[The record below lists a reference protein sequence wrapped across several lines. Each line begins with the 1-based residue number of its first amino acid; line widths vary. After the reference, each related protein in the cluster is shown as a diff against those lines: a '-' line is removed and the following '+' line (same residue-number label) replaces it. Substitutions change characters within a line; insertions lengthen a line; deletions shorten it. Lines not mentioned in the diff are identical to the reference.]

1 MMTNG
6 TAVSSENLT
15 KVFGHGNGEVH
26 ALRGIDLKIRMG
38 ELTMLVG
45 PSGSGK
51 TTLLSVITG
60 LLNPTS
66 GDLVVLG
73 ERPTTLAQDDLVLFR
88 RENLGF
94 VFQQYNLIP
103 ALTAAENVAVP
114 LLAGGAKRLPAV
126 ARGKELLA
134 TLGMAHRASALPR
147 ELSGGEQQRVALAR
161 ALIHEPKLIVCDE
174 PTSALDG
181 RTGHAVMELLSATAV
196 RPDRAVIIVT
206 HDARIFNFA
215 DQIAHMDDGRI
226 VTVEENR
233 KNIAPTD
240 TVAPLSA
247 VLSQVESDPRTFST
261 TGGLAI

>member
-1 MMTNG
+1 MAADG
-6 TAVSSENLT
+6 IAVFCREVT
-15 KVFGHGNGEVH
+15 KVFGRGDTQVH
-26 ALRGIDLKIRMG
+26 ALRGIDLNIRFG

-60 LLNPTS
+60 LLDATS
-66 GDLVVLG
+66 GELVVLG
-73 ERPTTLAQDDLVLFR
+73 RRPASLAQEELILFR

-94 VFQQYNLIP
+94 VFQQFNLIP

-114 LLAGGAKRLPAV
+114 LMAGGTKRQQAV
-126 ARGKELLA
+126 ARGEELLA
-134 TLGMAHRASALPR
+134 TLGMAHRAHALPR

-161 ALIHEPKLIVCDE
+161 ALVHEPKLIVCDE

-206 HDARIFNFA
+206 HDSRIFDFA
-215 DQIAHMDDGRI
+215 DQIAHMDDGQI
-226 VTVEENR
+226 TSLEQNR
-233 KNIAPTD
+233 KNGALPNSVALISGTLALAAPK
-240 TVAPLSA
+240 LSA
-247 VLSQVESDPRTFST
+247 SPTAGDSRT
-261 TGGLAI
+261 

>member
-1 MMTNG
+1 MVEDG
-6 TAVSSENLT
+6 IAVVCRNVT
-15 KVFGHGNGEVH
+15 KVFGHGDTQVQ
-26 ALRGIDLKIRMG
+26 ALRGINLEMSLG

-60 LLNPTS
+60 LLEATA

-73 ERPTTLAQDDLVLFR
+73 ERPNKLSPEDLILFR
-88 RENLGF
+88 RKNLGF

-114 LLAGGAKRLPAV
+114 LLADGVKRQHAV
-126 ARGKELLA
+126 ARGRELLA
-134 TLGMAHRASALPR
+134 TLGMVHRAQALPS

-161 ALIHEPKLIVCDE
+161 ALVHEPRLIVCDE

-181 RTGHAVMELLSATAV
+181 RNGHAVMELLSGVAV

-206 HDARIFNFA
+206 HDARIFDFA
-215 DQIAHMDDGRI
+215 DRIAHMDDGRI
-226 VTVEENR
+226 VNLEENR
-233 KNIAPTD
+233 KNGVPTNRLIPAPATLLP
-240 TVAPLSA
+240 AESSA
-247 VLSQVESDPRTFST
+247 GSYGMIGD
-261 TGGLAI
+261 

>member
-1 MMTNG
+1 MVADGM
-6 TAVSSENLT
+6 AVFSRDVT
-15 KVFGHGNGEVH
+15 KVFGRGDTQVH
-26 ALRGIDLKIRMG
+26 ALRGIDLEIRLG

-60 LLNPTS
+60 LLDATS
-66 GDLVVLG
+66 GELVVLG
-73 ERPTTLAQDDLVLFR
+73 ERPAALSPEELILFR

-114 LLAGGAKRLPAV
+114 LLAGGVKRQQAF

-134 TLGMAHRASALPR
+134 TLGMAHRAHALPS

-181 RTGHAVMELLSATAV
+181 RTGRAVMELLSGTAV

-206 HDARIFNFA
+206 HDSRIFNFA

-226 VTVEENR
+226 VSLEESR
-233 KNIAPTD
+233 KNGALINGLAAASAT
-240 TVAPLSA
+240 LSLA
-247 VLSQVESDPRTFST
+247 EPDARSYTT
-261 TGGLAI
+261 TGD

>member
-6 TAVSSENLT
+6 TAVSSRKVT
-15 KVFGHGNGEVH
+15 KVFGHGEGQVH
-26 ALRGIDLKIRMG
+26 ALRGIDLEIRMG

-66 GDLVVLG
+66 GELVVLG
-73 ERPTTLAQDDLVLFR
+73 ERPTTFSQEDLVLFR

-114 LLAGGAKRLPAV
+114 LLAAGAKRQQAV
-126 ARGKELLA
+126 WRGKELLA
-134 TLGMAHRASALPR
+134 TLGMAHRAEALPR

-206 HDARIFNFA
+206 HDARIFDFA

-226 VTVEENR
+226 VTVEDNR
-233 KNIAPTD
+233 KNGALTNSL
-240 TVAPLSA
+240 APLSA
-247 VLSQVESDPRTFST
+247 MLAQTESHPRTFST
-261 TGGLAI
+261 TGGSGI

>member
-1 MMTNG
+1 MNTDG
-6 TAVSSENLT
+6 IAVLSRQVT
-15 KVFGHGNGEVH
+15 KVFGRGDTQVH
-26 ALRGIDLKIRMG
+26 ALRGIDLQIQMG

-60 LLNPTS
+60 LLDATS
-66 GDLVVLG
+66 GELVVLG
-73 ERPTTLAQDDLVLFR
+73 QRPAALAQEELILFR

-94 VFQQYNLIP
+94 VFQQFNLIP

-114 LLAGGAKRLPAV
+114 LLAGGVNRRQAI
-126 ARGKELLA
+126 ARSKEFLG
-134 TLGMAHRASALPR
+134 TLGMAHRAHALPS

-161 ALIHEPKLIVCDE
+161 ALVHEPKLIVCDE

-206 HDARIFNFA
+206 HDARIFDFG

-226 VTVEENR
+226 VSLEENR
-233 KNIAPTD
+233 KNGALTNGFASVPAAFSLPQPD
-240 TVAPLSA
+240 TTPYPA
-247 VLSQVESDPRTFST
+247 
-261 TGGLAI
+261 TGD

>member
-1 MMTNG
+1 MLTNG
-6 TAVSSENLT
+6 IAVVSRDVT
-15 KVFGHGNGEVH
+15 KTFGHGDAQVH
-26 ALRGIDLKIRMG
+26 ALRGIDLDIHFG

-60 LLNPTS
+60 LLDATS
-66 GDLVVLG
+66 GELVVLG
-73 ERPTTLAQDDLVLFR
+73 ERPAALAPEELILFR
-88 RENLGF
+88 RKNLGF

-114 LLAGGAKRLPAV
+114 LLAGGVKRQHAV

-134 TLGMAHRASALPR
+134 TLGMAHRAQALPS

-161 ALIHEPKLIVCDE
+161 ALVHEPRLIVCDE

-181 RTGHAVMELLSATAV
+181 RNGHAVMELLSGMAV

-206 HDARIFNFA
+206 HDARIFDFA
-215 DQIAHMDDGRI
+215 DRIAHMDDGRI
-226 VTVEENR
+226 VNLEENR
-233 KNIAPTD
+233 KNGVPTNRLVPALA
-240 TVAPLSA
+240 TLPPAESSA
-247 VLSQVESDPRTFST
+247 ASYGMIGD
-261 TGGLAI
+261 

>member
-1 MMTNG
+1 MVADG
-6 TAVSSENLT
+6 IAVLSRNVT
-15 KVFGHGNGEVH
+15 KVFGRGDTQVH
-26 ALRGIDLKIRMG
+26 ALRGIDLEIRLG

-60 LLNPTS
+60 LLDATS
-66 GDLVVLG
+66 GELVVLG
-73 ERPTTLAQDDLVLFR
+73 ERPTALSPEELILFR

-103 ALTAAENVAVP
+103 ALTASENVAVP
-114 LLAGGAKRLPAV
+114 LLAGGVKRRQAV

-134 TLGMAHRASALPR
+134 TLGMAHRAHALPS

-206 HDARIFNFA
+206 HDSRIFDFA
-215 DQIAHMDDGRI
+215 DHIAHMDDGRI
-226 VTVEENR
+226 VSLEENR
-233 KNIAPTD
+233 KNGALMNGL
-240 TVAPLSA
+240 VAASATLSLA
-247 VLSQVESDPRTFST
+247 EPDARSYTT
-261 TGGLAI
+261 TGD

>member
-1 MMTNG
+1 MVADEI
-6 TAVSSENLT
+6 AVFSRDVT
-15 KVFGHGNGEVH
+15 KVFGRGDTQVH
-26 ALRGIDLKIRMG
+26 ALRGIDLDIRLG

-60 LLNPTS
+60 LLDATS
-66 GDLVVLG
+66 GELVVLG
-73 ERPTTLAQDDLVLFR
+73 QRPAMLSGEDLILFR
-88 RENLGF
+88 RKNLGF

-114 LLAGGAKRLPAV
+114 LLAGGVKRQQAV

-134 TLGMAHRASALPR
+134 ALSMAHRAHALPS

-196 RPDRAVIIVT
+196 RPDRALIIVT
-206 HDARIFNFA
+206 HDARIFDFA
-215 DQIAHMDDGRI
+215 NRIAHMDDGRI
-226 VTVEENR
+226 VNLEENR
-233 KNIAPTD
+233 KNG
-240 TVAPLSA
+240 PLTNGLIPASA
-247 VLSQVESDPRTFST
+247 MLLAAQPDARPYPM
-261 TGGLAI
+261 TGD

>member
-1 MMTNG
+1 MAEDG
-6 TAVSSENLT
+6 IAVFSCDVT
-15 KVFGHGNGEVH
+15 KVFGRGDTQVH
-26 ALRGIDLKIRMG
+26 ALRGIDLEIRLG

-60 LLNPTS
+60 LLDATS

-73 ERPTTLAQDDLVLFR
+73 QRPAKLSGEDLILFR
-88 RENLGF
+88 RKNLGF

-114 LLAGGAKRLPAV
+114 LLAGGAKRQQAV
-126 ARGKELLA
+126 ARGKELLE
-134 TLGMAHRASALPR
+134 TLGMAHRSHALPS

-196 RPDRAVIIVT
+196 RPGRAVIIVT
-206 HDARIFNFA
+206 HDARIFDFA

-226 VTVEENR
+226 VSLEESR
-233 KNIAPTD
+233 KNG
-240 TVAPLSA
+240 TV
-247 VLSQVESDPRTFST
+247 TN
-261 TGGLAI
+261 GLAAASATLPLAEPDARSYPMTGD

>member
-1 MMTNG
+1 MTTDG
-6 TAVSSENLT
+6 IAVFSRDVT
-15 KVFGHGNGEVH
+15 KVFGRGDTQVH
-26 ALRGIDLKIRMG
+26 ALRGIDLNIRLG

-60 LLNPTS
+60 LLDATS
-66 GDLVVLG
+66 GELVVLG
-73 ERPTTLAQDDLVLFR
+73 QRPAKLSQEELILFR
-88 RENLGF
+88 LNNLGF
-94 VFQQYNLIP
+94 VFQQFNLIP

-114 LLAGGAKRLPAV
+114 LLAGGVKRQEAI
-126 ARGKELLA
+126 ARGEEFLA
-134 TLGMAHRASALPR
+134 SLGMAHRAHALPS

-161 ALIHEPKLIVCDE
+161 ALVHEPKLIVCDE

-206 HDARIFNFA
+206 HDARIFDFA

-226 VTVEENR
+226 TSLEENR
-233 KNIAPTD
+233 KNGANGIAP
-240 TVAPLSA
+240 VAVALS
-247 VLSQVESDPRTFST
+247 LVEPGARSLPALGD
-261 TGGLAI
+261 

>member
-1 MMTNG
+1 MVADDI
-6 TAVSSENLT
+6 AVFSRGVT
-15 KVFGHGNGEVH
+15 KVFGRRETEVH
-26 ALRGIDLKIRMG
+26 ALRGIDLEMRLG

-60 LLNPTS
+60 LLDATS
-66 GDLVVLG
+66 GELIVLG
-73 ERPTTLAQDDLVLFR
+73 QSPAALSAEDLILFR
-88 RENLGF
+88 RKNLGF

-114 LLAGGAKRLPAV
+114 LLAGGVRRQQAV
-126 ARGKELLA
+126 ARGKEFLA
-134 TLGMAHRASALPR
+134 TLGMAHRAHALPSQ
-147 ELSGGEQQRVALAR
+147 LSGGEQQRVALAR

-206 HDARIFNFA
+206 HDARIFDFA
-215 DQIAHMDDGRI
+215 DRIAHMDDGRI
-226 VTVEENR
+226 VSLEEDR
-233 KNIAPTD
+233 KNGA
-240 TVAPLSA
+240 LSN
-247 VLSQVESDPRTFST
+247 
-261 TGGLAI
+261 GLAQASATLPSAELM

>member
-1 MMTNG
+1 
-6 TAVSSENLT
+6 
-15 KVFGHGNGEVH
+15 
-26 ALRGIDLKIRMG
+26 
-38 ELTMLVG
+38 MLVG

-60 LLNPTS
+60 LLDATA

-73 ERPTTLAQDDLVLFR
+73 ERPTRLSPEGLIRFR
-88 RENLGF
+88 RKNLGF

-114 LLAGGAKRLPAV
+114 LLADGVKRQHAV
-126 ARGKELLA
+126 ARGKELLT
-134 TLGMAHRASALPR
+134 TLGMAHRAQALPA

-161 ALIHEPKLIVCDE
+161 ALIHEPRLIVCDE

-206 HDARIFNFA
+206 HDARIFDFA
-215 DQIAHMDDGRI
+215 DRIAHMDDGRI
-226 VTVEENR
+226 VHLEENG
-233 KNIAPTD
+233 KN
-240 TVAPLSA
+240 A
-247 VLSQVESDPRTFST
+247 VRTSLLVSDPATLPSAESSAGSF
-261 TGGLAI
+261 GMIGD

>member
-1 MMTNG
+1 MG
-6 TAVSSENLT
+6 IDRIAVSSRDVT
-15 KVFGHGNGEVH
+15 MVIGRGDTQVH
-26 ALRGIDLKIRMG
+26 ALRGIDLNIRFG

-60 LLNPTS
+60 LLDATS
-66 GDLVVLG
+66 GELVVLG
-73 ERPTTLAQDDLVLFR
+73 RSPAELSQEELILFR

-94 VFQQYNLIP
+94 VFQQFNLIP

-114 LLAGGAKRLPAV
+114 LMAGGTKRRGAV
-126 ARGKELLA
+126 ARGEEFLA
-134 TLGMAHRASALPR
+134 TLGMAHRTHALPS

-161 ALIHEPKLIVCDE
+161 ALVHEPKLIVCDE

-196 RPDRAVIIVT
+196 RRDRAVIIVT
-206 HDARIFNFA
+206 HDSRIFDFA

-226 VTVEENR
+226 TSLEQNR
-233 KNIAPTD
+233 KNRALANGFAPISG
-240 TVAPLSA
+240 ALPLAEPELKAS
-247 VLSQVESDPRTFST
+247 PT
-261 TGGLAI
+261 TGD

>member
-1 MMTNG
+1 MNTDG
-6 TAVSSENLT
+6 IAVFSRDVT
-15 KVFGHGNGEVH
+15 KVFGRGDTQVR
-26 ALRGIDLKIRMG
+26 ALRGIDLDIHLG

-60 LLNPTS
+60 LLDATS
-66 GDLVVLG
+66 GELVVLG
-73 ERPTTLAQDDLVLFR
+73 QRPAVLAQEELILFR

-103 ALTAAENVAVP
+103 ALTASENVAVP
-114 LLAGGAKRLPAV
+114 LLAGGVKRQQAV

-134 TLGMAHRASALPR
+134 TLGMAHRAYALPSQ
-147 ELSGGEQQRVALAR
+147 LSGGEQQRVALAR
-161 ALIHEPKLIVCDE
+161 ALIREPKLIVCDE

-196 RPDRAVIIVT
+196 RPGRAVIIVT
-206 HDARIFNFA
+206 HDARIFDFA

-226 VTVEENR
+226 VSLEENR
-233 KNIAPTD
+233 KNGALTKGLTPVSTALSLAEPDVRSYPTRGD
-240 TVAPLSA
+240 
-247 VLSQVESDPRTFST
+247 
-261 TGGLAI
+261 

>member
-1 MMTNG
+1 MIENG
-6 TAVSSENLT
+6 TAVLSSNVT
-15 KVFGHGNGEVH
+15 KVFGHGEGEVH
-26 ALRGIDLKIRMG
+26 ALRGIDLEIRMG

-60 LLNPTS
+60 LLNATS

-73 ERPTTLAQDDLVLFR
+73 ERPASLSQEDLVLFR
-88 RENLGF
+88 RRNLGF

-114 LLAGGAKRLPAV
+114 LLAGGAKRQQAV
-126 ARGKELLA
+126 SRGKELLA
-134 TLGMAHRASALPR
+134 TLGMAHRVQALPSQ
-147 ELSGGEQQRVALAR
+147 LSGGEQQRVALAR

-181 RTGHAVMELLSATAV
+181 RTGHAVMELLSSMAV

-226 VTVEENR
+226 INVEENR
-233 KNIAPTD
+233 KNRALMNGFDPVSAMSPT
-240 TVAPLSA
+240 AEPGARSY
-247 VLSQVESDPRTFST
+247 ST
-261 TGGLAI
+261 IGD